1 MRISLICMRSW
12 CLGFP
17 IWLTWFACVSVLC
30 FDYDYG
36 TFCHYGL
43 WMRICSRNWIKLL
56 LDNRNLSVFLWM
68 MRILELVLMNVIS
81 MSLFISLGGK
91 DICFQ
96 CFKVVMCRAWQWDEL
111 SIQHLDDNF
120 LQFCFQSVETLQF
133 ALTHG
138 PWNFENRLLVIKS
151 WEPIVEP
158 VLEDFQSAEFWIHNE
173 AEVLLYGWCGC

>member
-1 MRISLICMRSW
+1 MRISLVCMRSW

-17 IWLTWFACVSVLC
+17 IWLTWFPCVSVLC

-91 DICFQ
+91 ISAFNVSKWWC
-96 CFKVVMCRAWQWDEL
+96 
-111 SIQHLDDNF
+111 
-120 LQFCFQSVETLQF
+120 
-133 ALTHG
+133 
-138 PWNFENRLLVIKS
+138 
-151 WEPIVEP
+151 VEP
-158 VLEDFQSAEFWIHNE
+158 DNE
-173 AEVLLYGWCGC
+173 MNYRSNTLTIISCNFVFNQWKHYNSLLHMDPGILRIDCWLLNPGNL